1 MPQSTQHKRQIYT
14 RLAMRIGI
22 AILIAY
28 IALFAF
34 SAYSI
39 WTFADKNQVAT
50 TDAAVVLGAAVTD
63 SQPSPVFRERIH
75 HGIWLYQQGL
85 ASKLIF
91 TGGSDEAGQPSEAE
105 VARTYALSQGV
116 KATDIYTDTTSRYT
130 SENIRNAAAIAKAH
144 QLQKLTIVSD
154 PLHMKRAMLMAE
166 VDGLKAYSSPTPTSA
181 YVSMSSKIPF
191 LLRETFFYTGY
202 LITVPF
208 R

>member
-1 MPQSTQHKRQIYT
+1 MPESTQHKRQIYT
-14 RLAMRIGI
+14 RLAMRVCI

-39 WTFADKNQVAT
+39 WSFAGKNQVAT

-63 SQPSPVFRERIH
+63 GQPSPVFRERIN

-91 TGGSDEAGQPSEAE
+91 TGGTDEDGQPSEAE
-105 VARTYALSQGV
+105 VARTYAISKGV
-116 KATDIYTDTTSRYT
+116 KPADIYTDTTSRYT
-130 SENIRNAAAIAKAH
+130 SENIQHAATIASAH

-154 PLHMKRAMLMAE
+154 PLHMKRAMLMAKI
-166 VDGLKAYSSPTPTSA
+166 DGLKAYSSPTTTSA
-181 YVSMSSKIPF
+181 YTSLNSKIPF